1 MRDHVHTGVVT
12 FLFAGMSA
20 IVLIHIL
27 RAVAAQ
33 LPDGTARESLA
44 AFALAD

>member
-27 RAVAAQ
+27 RAIAAQ
-33 LPDGTARESLA
+33 MPEGTAQGALA